1 MKFCKRCAA
10 FNRSDYLKSRHFRK
24 CQEKLG
30 KYESGFLKVGE
41 LPEMNEENVEIVLS
55 MIGVAPMD
63 AADAPTQQAG
73 TEFGQRINAFDDAA
87 TSEAGGPEGQLSGRS
102 RRERSH
108 SRSTHSLDCDA
119 AISQGKRRG
128 RPRRSSSTAKPAS

>member
-10 FNRSDYLKSRHFRK
+10 FNRSDYLKARHFRK

-63 AADAPTQQAG
+63 AADAPA
-73 TEFGQRINAFDDAA
+73 GQRINAFDDAA